1 MIGEFI
7 GAFLF
12 EGVAM
17 AMVGAAYDD
26 VFEEFTPS
34 VQLSRGTTEAGE
46 KVPLLPSLAVG
57 MNIHFIDRERAI
69 VGALVGV
76 GPTGTSLA
84 GLRLVYGLGDYRP
97 RLR

>member
-1 MIGEFI
+1 MVGEFI

-12 EGVAM
+12 EGVAI

-26 VFEEFTPS
+26 VFEEFTPTL
-34 VQLSRGTTEAGE
+34 QFSRGPIEDGA

-69 VGALVGV
+69 IGALVGV